1 MNAFHV
7 IAEPSRRLILDA
19 LLDGAQPVNAVVE
32 KLGISQ
38 PVVSKHLKIL
48 KDAGMVSVEPRGQ
61 QRLYSLEVEP
71 LLEMLDW
78 LKPYREYWS
87 ARFDALEA
95 HLDERYPD
103 GSS

>member
-7 IAEPSRRLILDA
+7 VAEPSRRQILDA

-32 KLGISQ
+32 RVGMSQ
-38 PVVSKHLKIL
+38 PVVSKHLRIL

-61 QRLYSLEVEP
+61 QRLYSLEAEP
-71 LLEMLDW
+71 LMGMLEW
-78 LKPYREYWS
+78 LRPYREYWS

-95 HLDERYPD
+95 HLDELYPD
-103 GSS
+103 E